1 MTITKVNQS
10 VKNTIRNKA
19 AKKAKETG
27 ENVVVYEATVGKQ
40 KVQMIT
46 TVSMFEK
53 CPNRNDVE
61 FIAVIDENG
70 NYVD

>member
-1 MTITKVNQS
+1 MTITKVNNS

-27 ENVVVYEATVGKQ
+27 EHSVVYEAPVGK
-40 KVQMIT
+40 KMVQMIT

-53 CPNRNDVE
+53 CPSRPDVK
-61 FIAVIDENG
+61 FVAVIDENG

>member
-1 MTITKVNQS
+1 MTITKVNKS

-19 AKKAKETG
+19 ASKAKETG
-27 ENVVVYEATVGKQ
+27 EHSVVYEAIIGKK

-46 TVSMFEK
+46 TVSQFEK